1 MSQTSVDFYLLEDST
16 DDAKWLLACRLAEK
30 AYLRRHQVFIYCDCQ
45 DTAEMLDELMWIFK
59 ENSFIPHN
67 IQGEGPKS
75 PPPIQIGYAGYT
87 TDPAGFSDILFNL
100 SDEIPVFHQRFKRI
114 IEIVPHNDT
123 EKEISREHY
132 RQYRINGLKI
142 QTHSIPLKEN
152 A

>member
-1 MSQTSVDFYLLEDST
+1 MNQTSVDFYLLEDST

-30 AYLRRHQVFIYCDCQ
+30 AYLRRHQVLIYCDCQ

-67 IQGEGPKS
+67 IQGEGPNS

-87 TDPAGFSDILFNL
+87 TDPTGFSDILFNL

-114 IEIVPHNDT
+114 IEIVPHNDL

-132 RQYRINGLKI
+132 RQYRISGFKI
-142 QTHSIPLKEN
+142 QTHAIPLKETT
-152 A
+152 